1 MQNKIDIGTTIDLQ
15 DLLQSRLLI
24 QGNSGAGKSVL
35 ARVIIEQTFGIVP
48 FIVLDIEGEYYTLKE
63 KFGDI
68 LVIGGQHAD
77 IPINMQSG
85 KLLPKEIIGNRL
97 SVVIDLSDLQMNDRI
112 LYAKYF
118 LETMMELPKEYW
130 INYLVFIEEAHTLCG
145 EQDKQ
150 ASARAVKD
158 LMSRGRKRGYCGILL
173 TQRISK
179 LHKDA
184 AAECN
189 NKFIGKTFLD
199 LDMDRSA
206 KELGFTASSEYNRLS
221 LRELEKG
228 NFFAFGTSI
237 EPHQVHI
244 VTINH
249 PQTKIPKAG
258 VNLDIKPKAPTEKIK
273 AMLGKL
279 NEIET
284 QKPKSVSKLQK
295 SDTNV
300 QESEIKLLKTE
311 INFIKQK
318 LFEANKQLEAKDKQI
333 THFVSIIEEAGK
345 VLGKPVPKFDLSVT
359 YTAPAPYV
367 KNNSIAKVVHKT
379 EPKVVKNYVANGTV
393 SGGAMRML
401 KAAAMYPSGITKTR
415 MAALARL
422 SYTSGSFG
430 TYLSTLKK
438 GGYITGEGNNF
449 CITEYGLQEAG
460 DVELLPTD
468 PLQLIEMWCDILGN
482 QSGVARMLRV
492 LGKKYPQALS
502 KEALGDLVEMSSTS
516 GSFGTYLST
525 LKRNGLISISSGQV
539 KAADELFN

>member
-415 MAALARL
+415 MAVLARL